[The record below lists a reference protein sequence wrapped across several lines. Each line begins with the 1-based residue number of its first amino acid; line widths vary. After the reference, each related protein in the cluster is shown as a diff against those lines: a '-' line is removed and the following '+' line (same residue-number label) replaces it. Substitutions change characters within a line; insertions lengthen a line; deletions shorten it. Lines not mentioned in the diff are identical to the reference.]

1 MIATAEPP
9 GKCQAAH
16 FELLVVLGAYQ
27 RPREKKPSSASTRI
41 TIRMIQRM
49 LMRFDPPFGAFGVV
63 DLLNYFRRITT
74 KNLADR
80 VR

>member
-1 MIATAEPP
+1 
-9 GKCQAAH
+9 
-16 FELLVVLGAYQ
+16 
-27 RPREKKPSSASTRI
+27 
-41 TIRMIQRM
+41 MIQRM

-74 KNLADR
+74 KNLAGR